1 MTPENRHGANKRQ
14 AAAWYRIRALRKDA
28 AAIEAQLTAEE
39 PDSEQA
45 RLLQAR
51 LNRLQGE
58 IQTAR
63 QAATDSKYDTPEWEA
78 TAPRNKR

>member
-1 MTPENRHGANKRQ
+1 MTPENRHGAKKRQ
-14 AAAWYRIRALRKDA
+14 AAAWYRIRALRK
-28 AAIEAQLTAEE
+28 EAKDLETQLTAEA

-51 LNRLQGE
+51 LNQLRGE

-63 QAATDSKYDTPEWEA
+63 QAATDFIYDTPEGEA
-78 TAPRNKR
+78 TAYQNKR